1 MNDFQPMTVLRE
13 DAHADRPWLAS
24 LVGTNDTNTITL
36 DLTKFT
42 SGVHYEPPTAWQPR
56 AVLKSGL
63 ALGKITASELYGP
76 YSGVSSEVQSVTITG
91 SPTGG
96 TFTLTYSGQTTAA
109 IPYDAQALTVQ
120 QALEDLSNIAVGDVL
135 VDGQPG
141 GPYYVRFA
149 GALAG
154 TDAAALTASG
164 AGLTGGTS
172 PGVTI
177 ATARA
182 GGNTAGTDGT
192 EVLAGFLASEVM
204 FAPGSAKAAGA
215 LLWFGEV
222 YPNLLPVSFDPDAAT
237 SVAPG
242 VNIHYR

>member
-1 MNDFQPMTVLRE
+1 MTVLRE

-36 DLTKFT
+36 DLSKFT
-42 SGVHYEPPTAWQPR
+42 AGVHYEAATAWQPR
-56 AVLKSGL
+56 NVLKSGL
-63 ALGKITASELYGP
+63 ALGKIAASGLYGP
-76 YSGVSSEVQSVTITG
+76 YTGVSSEVQSVTITG

-109 IPYDAQALTVQ
+109 IAFDAQALTVQ
-120 QALEDLSNIAVGDVL
+120 QALEALSNVAEGDVL
-135 VDGQPG
+135 VDGGPG

-154 TDAAALTASG
+154 TDVAALTASG

-182 GGNTAGTDGT
+182 GGNLAGSDGT
-192 EVLAGFLASEVM
+192 EVLAGFLSDEVM

-222 YPNLLPVSFDPDAAT
+222 YANLLPVSFDPADAT

>member
-36 DLTKFT
+36 DLSKFT
-42 SGVHYEPPTAWQPR
+42 AGVHYEAGTPWQPR
-56 AVLKSGL
+56 NTLKSGI
-63 ALGKITASELYGP
+63 ALGKITASGLYAP
-76 YSGVSSEVQSVTITG
+76 YSGVSSEVQSVTVTG
-91 SPTGG
+91 NPTGG
-96 TFTLTYSGQTTAA
+96 SFTLTYSGQTTAT
-109 IPYDAQALTVQ
+109 IPYDATALRVQ
-120 QALEDLSNIAVGDVL
+120 DALEALSNIAPGDVV
-135 VDGQPG
+135 VDGQPA

-154 TDAAALTASG
+154 TDVAAMTASG
-164 AGLTGGTS
+164 SGLTGGTS

-177 ATARA
+177 ATPRA

-192 EVLAGFLASEVM
+192 ETFAGFLSDEVL
-204 FAPGSAKAAGA
+204 FAPGSAKATGA

-222 YPNLLPVSFDPDAAT
+222 YANQLPVSFDPADVTA
-237 SVAPG
+237 VAPG